1 MRDTDRAHRDR
12 LDDIA
17 VDGEQLQ
24 LASVAPPKADNFI
37 VGDQLDIAGAVAD
50 QAVGGQMT
58 GLTDAPQAVDGG
70 SDLLQRRVSS
80 KLNEGPHG

>member
-50 QAVGGQMT
+50 
-58 GLTDAPQAVDGG
+58 
-70 SDLLQRRVSS
+70 
-80 KLNEGPHG
+80 